1 MIFVISTE
9 PSVYGYLKNYLIDS
23 LIKNGSNNIVYQF
36 MILAGV
42 LAIYELAYVIKI
54 LSQKLSFPYINR
66 NIIISVYDN
75 VQNRKYN
82 FFKDNTSGV
91 LSSKIRNIVN
101 TYDDLV
107 TDISD
112 AFITNP
118 FIIVSCTSLIFF
130 IDRITGFI
138 VVLFLFLFVA
148 VCTKVLSY
156 LGKATYL
163 SENKYNNIISRINDR
178 LLNISTIFAFHS
190 FKKEKELLNKDL
202 SANYVACREKIYKYE
217 LIFHFVGG
225 VIYSLM
231 IFCPVVY
238 SVFLY
243 VKGEITVGN
252 VIGIWTYLT
261 SISTSIW
268 GLLRS
273 VQFIVEEFNELKS
286 SLNILNLE
294 NRASISFN
302 ENNGVKI
309 KALESATLEFK
320 NVYFKYVSN
329 NTEDILSNLSF
340 KINNNEK
347 VGIVGESGTGK
358 STIFNLI
365 LKYNTNYSG
374 KILVDNVDIRNIE
387 TDVLRKNI
395 SIIPQNTILFNRS
408 IMDNIKYEDTSI
420 SDEEVFEICKKIH
433 IHDDIMMLKNGYNTF
448 AGEMGNN
455 LSGGQR
461 QRISIA
467 RAFIKKSKILLLD
480 EPTSA
485 LDAIT
490 ERHFQNSLEF
500 LISTYKCTTIVI
512 AHKLLTLVN
521 MDRIIVI
528 KNGDIVDI
536 GTHQE
541 LIKKENSYYK
551 KLWEIQ
557 ICKDM

>member
-148 VCTKVLSY
+148 VCIKVLSY

-309 KALESATLEFK
+309 KALESGTLEFK

-433 IHDDIMMLKNGYNTF
+433 IHDDIMMLKNGYNTL